1 MIACSRGRL
10 PRMDLL
16 ALLDA
21 VDRGEFAPVYFVH
34 GKERF
39 LVEQLVAKLRAA
51 LVTGPMAGFNFRRF
65 GKEASG
71 AEISAE
77 ARAVPMMASHR
88 LVVVDDTDKL
98 DAADWEALE
107 GYLTAPAAETT
118 LVFVADKFDLR
129 RSVFSRANKRK
140 EPLTDRSL
148 PAFVRSRAKERGV
161 ELGPGADSAIAAAV
175 GADAAAI
182 DDAVVRLGLY
192 AGPDGTAREEDVAE
206 VVTSVRQRSVFE
218 LVDAIGGRKRA
229 DAVALLARLLA
240 AREEPLRLLAL
251 LARHYRQLLAARI
264 ETHRGAGEAEIA
276 SKLGVHPFV
285 AKKLAAQ
292 CGRFRGAQL
301 ETALARLARAD
312 LDLKSSR
319 RPANLILE
327 EAVIGLALGA

>member
-1 MIACSRGRL
+1 
-10 PRMDLL
+10 MDLL

-21 VDRGEFAPVYFVH
+21 VDKGDYAPIYFVQ
-34 GKERF
+34 GKEKF
-39 LVEQLVAKLRAA
+39 LVEQLVARLRAA

-65 GKEASG
+65 GGKEATG

-88 LVVVDDTDKL
+88 LVVVDDADKL
-98 DAADWEALE
+98 DAADWAALE
-107 GYLTAPAAETT
+107 GYLAAPAVETT
-118 LVFVADKFDLR
+118 LVFLAEKFDLR
-129 RSVFSRANKRK
+129 RSVFSRANKQK
-140 EPLTDRSL
+140 EVHTAEPLTDRSL
-148 PAFVRSRAKERGV
+148 PAFVRSRAVERGV
-161 ELGPGADSAIAAAV
+161 RLGPGADSAIATAV

-192 AGPDGTAREEDVAE
+192 TGPDGTAREEDVAE
-206 VVTSVRQRSVFE
+206 IVTAVRQRSVFE

-229 DAVALLARLLA
+229 DAVALLERLLA

-251 LARHYRQLLAARI
+251 LARHYRQLLTARI
-264 ETHRGAGEAEIA
+264 EVHRGAGEAEIA
-276 SKLGVHPFV
+276 SRLGVHPFV

-292 CGRFRGAQL
+292 CGRFSGAEL

-327 EAVIGLALGA
+327 EAVMGLALGS

>member
-1 MIACSRGRL
+1 
-10 PRMDLL
+10 MDLL
-16 ALLDA
+16 ALLDEI
-21 VDRGEFAPVYFVH
+21 DKGNFAPVYFVH
-34 GKERF
+34 GKERY

-65 GKEASG
+65 GGKEAKG

-88 LVVVDDTDKL
+88 LVVVDEADKL

-107 GYLTAPAAETT
+107 GYLAAPAAEAT
-118 LVFVADKFDLR
+118 LVFVAEKFDLR

-140 EPLTDRSL
+140 EVHAAEPLTERSL

-161 ELGPGADSAIAAAV
+161 TLGPGADSAIAAAV

-192 AGPDGTAREEDVAE
+192 AGQDGTAREEDVVE
-206 VVTSVRQRSVFE
+206 VVTAVRQRSVFE

-229 DAVALLARLLA
+229 DAVALLERLLA

-276 SKLGVHPFV
+276 SRLGVHPFV

-292 CGRFRGAQL
+292 CGRFSGAEL

>member
-1 MIACSRGRL
+1 
-10 PRMDLL
+10 MDVL
-16 ALLDA
+16 ALLDEI
-21 VDRGEFAPVYFVH
+21 DKGHLAPLYFVH
-34 GKERF
+34 GKERY
-39 LVEQLVAKLRAA
+39 LVEKLVEKLRAA
-51 LVTGPMAGFNFRRF
+51 LVKGPMAGFNFRRF
-65 GKEASG
+65 GGKEASG

-77 ARAVPMMASHR
+77 ARAVPMMASRR
-88 LVVVDDTDKL
+88 LVVVDGADKL
-98 DAADWEALE
+98 DTADWEALE
-107 GYLTAPAAETT
+107 GYLAAPPAETT
-118 LVFVADKFDLR
+118 LVFVAEKFDLR

-140 EPLTDRSL
+140 EVHVAEPLTERSL
-148 PAFVRSRAKERGV
+148 PAFVRSRAAERGV
-161 ELGPGADSAIAAAV
+161 QLGPGVDSAIAAAV

-182 DDAVVRLGLY
+182 DDAVARLGLY
-192 AGPDGTAREEDVAE
+192 AGVGGTAREEDVAE
-206 VVTSVRQRSVFE
+206 VVTAVRQRSVFE

-229 DAVALLARLLA
+229 DAVALLERLLA

-285 AKKLAAQ
+285 AKKLSAQ
-292 CGRFRGAQL
+292 CGRFSGAEL

>member
-1 MIACSRGRL
+1 
-10 PRMDLL
+10 MDLL

-34 GKERF
+34 GKERY

-51 LVTGPMAGFNFRRF
+51 LVTGPMAGFNFRRVR
-65 GKEASG
+65 GKETKG

-88 LVVVDDTDKL
+88 LVVVDDADKL

-107 GYLTAPAAETT
+107 GYLAAPAADTT
-118 LVFVADKFDLR
+118 LVFAADKFDLR

-140 EPLTDRSL
+140 EVHTAEPLTDRSL
-148 PAFVRSRAKERGV
+148 SAFVRSRAKERGV
-161 ELGPGADSAIAAAV
+161 QLGPGADCAIAAAI

-192 AGPDGTAREEDVAE
+192 AGVDGTAREEDVAE
-206 VVTSVRQRSVFE
+206 VVTAVRQRSVFE

-229 DAVALLARLLA
+229 DAVALLERLLA

-276 SKLGVHPFV
+276 SRLGVHPFV
-285 AKKLAAQ
+285 ARKLTAQ
-292 CGRFRGAQL
+292 CGRFSGAQL
-301 ETALARLARAD
+301 ETALTRLARAD

-319 RPANLILE
+319 RPSNLILE